1 MAPSMARPATAPATI
16 PPIAPPDNFEL
27 SFCAE
32 DCAEDRAEG
41 AVDDEGGSVT
51 SVEFTQ
57 KSLTSLFA
65 LSTATI
71 LESVGA
77 VFACHTEKRP
87 AS

>member
-1 MAPSMARPATAPATI
+1 MAPSMARLATAPATI
-16 PPIAPPDNFEL
+16 PPIAPPENFECL
-27 SFCAE
+27 FCVE
-32 DCAEDRAEG
+32 DCAEG
-41 AVDDEGGSVT
+41 AVDDEGRSVG
-51 SVEFTQ
+51 SVEFAQ
-57 KSLTSLFA
+57 KSLISLFS

>member
-1 MAPSMARPATAPATI
+1 MTPNMARLATAPATI
-16 PPIAPPDNFEL
+16 PPIAPPDNFAL
-27 SFCAE
+27 LFFAE
-32 DCAEDRAEG
+32 DCAEG
-41 AVDDEGGSVT
+41 AVDDEGRSVGPA
-51 SVEFTQ
+51 EFVQ

-71 LESVGA
+71 SESIGA